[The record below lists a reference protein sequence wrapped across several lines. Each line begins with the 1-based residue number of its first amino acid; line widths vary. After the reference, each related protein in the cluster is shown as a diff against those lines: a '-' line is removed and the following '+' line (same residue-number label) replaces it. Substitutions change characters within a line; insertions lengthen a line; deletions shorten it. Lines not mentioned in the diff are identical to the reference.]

1 MAQSIDKNKF
11 TPYILVTIAYILAVM
26 FVLQGEPTNV
36 GDRVMIVFIWLILM
50 GVTSIAKNIDNI

>member
-1 MAQSIDKNKF
+1 MAQQNDKNKF

-36 GDRVMIVFIWLILM
+36 GSRGMIVFIWVISM